1 MIMLFFCGDVMTGR
15 GIDQV
20 MPHPCPPHLREPYV
34 ASALDYVALAE
45 RANGPIPRPVDF
57 GYVWGDALPEFDRR
71 RPDVRIINLET
82 SITTSEDLQPKGIN
96 YRMNPANVACL
107 TAAGIDCCIL
117 ANNHVMDWGSRGL
130 LETPDDVG
138 RCRHPARGRRAR

>member
-1 MIMLFFCGDVMTGR
+1 MIMLFFCGDVMTRR

-34 ASALDYVALAE
+34 ASALDYVALAG

-96 YRMNPANVACL
+96 YRMNQRTWPASRRPES
-107 TAAGIDCCIL
+107 TAAY
-117 ANNHVMDWGSRGL
+117 SP
-130 LETPDDVG
+130 TTT
-138 RCRHPARGRRAR
+138 